1 MSNWIAA
8 PMDRKRFEPRNR
20 LLAALPARD
29 LLSLQPHLTA
39 VPLAGG
45 SILSEADEPLDRVYF
60 VDSGVVSL
68 VTAFEDRVTAGV
80 AAVGREG
87 VVGATALLLGGD
99 TALGRS
105 RVLVPGSALAL
116 EVPRFRSAL
125 RKSLKLRA
133 ACEAST
139 RALFVQM
146 LQSVPCSRLHTV
158 EQRCA
163 RWLLVCAD
171 RTEGDTFE
179 LSQECFAEMLGVP
192 KSRSPGVARKL
203 QQRWPDLLPP
213 RRDHGARPPGAGGGR
228 VRMLPDRPQ
237 PLRATAGA
245 SVRLTAARS
254 RIERR
259 EPRPLAIRLPPGL
272 RRVAHRRPC
281 WVVLT
286 DSPQPRQAVRPCVRR
301 SEVAPEVRVGS
312 GPCMD
317 RQRLEAV
324 MGTAAVRL
332 GVRQ

>member
-8 PMDRKRFEPRNR
+8 PMDHERFEPRNR

-39 VPLAGG
+39 VPLPGG

-60 VDSGVVSL
+60 VDTGVVTL
-68 VTAFEDRVTAGV
+68 VTAFERRVTVGV

-105 RVLVPGSALAL
+105 SVLVPGSALAL

-158 EQRCA
+158 EQRYA

-171 RTEGDTFE
+171 RTEGATFD
-179 LSQECFAEMLGVP
+179 LSQECLAEMLGVP

-203 QQRWPDLLPP
+203 EQAGLIC
-213 RRDHGARPPGAGGGR
+213 RRRGETTVLD
-228 VRMLPDRPQ
+228 
-237 PLRATAGA
+237 
-245 SVRLTAARS
+245 
-254 RIERR
+254 RR
-259 EPRPLAIRLPPGL
+259 E
-272 RRVAHRRPC
+272 
-281 WVVLT
+281 
-286 DSPQPRQAVRPCVRR
+286 
-301 SEVAPEVRVGS
+301 
-312 GPCMD
+312 
-317 RQRLEAV
+317 LEAV
-324 MGTAAVRL
+324 ACECYGIVRNRYERL
-332 GVRQ
+332 LAQAFG